1 MIVVDDH
8 LAIRVLSGW
17 RDPDWDD
24 DVPHV
29 PWALY
34 FRVLRALFDDTR
46 TGQLSRQKS
55 DALTK
60 RAQDPPRDQ
69 LRVMNPIPHTA
80 TAAHFASE
88 HKLSLAFA
96 EMLAAAFEDDAI
108 VCIAPKNRSA
118 NLTVACERLKIELR
132 VIPMPNE
139 TEPTP
144 EQAPA

>member
-1 MIVVDDH
+1 MIVV
-8 LAIRVLSGW
+8 
-17 RDPDWDD
+17 
-24 DVPHV
+24 
-29 PWALY
+29 
-34 FRVLRALFDDTR
+34 DDTR

-60 RAQDPPRDQ
+60 RALDPPRDQ
-69 LRVMNPIPHTA
+69 LRVMNPIPRTA

-88 HKLSLAFA
+88 HRLSLAFA

-132 VIPMPNE
+132 VIPMPHE
-139 TEPTP
+139 TEPAP